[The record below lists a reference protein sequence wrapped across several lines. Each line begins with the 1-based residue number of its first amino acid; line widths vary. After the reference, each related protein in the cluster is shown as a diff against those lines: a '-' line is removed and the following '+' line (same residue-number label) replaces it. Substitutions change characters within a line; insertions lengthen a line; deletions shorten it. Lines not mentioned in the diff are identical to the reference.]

1 MGSRVTRTGSAMKV
15 SEEVADRG
23 NGDNGDPGGPG
34 QSGEISLLDSDSIG
48 SIRSNEEHA
57 SAVSERDGA
66 QGLASS
72 KGGRRILIVDD
83 EQNIAD
89 TLLLIFQMR
98 RYDVRVAYSAEGAI
112 ELIAEWCP
120 DLAVLDVILPAM
132 NGIDLAI
139 VIKANYPACHVLLF
153 SGHANTA
160 MLLEEAGRKGH
171 QFEILAKPVYPDLML
186 ERASELL
193 TMPDEPA
200 YD

>member
-1 MGSRVTRTGSAMKV
+1 MGSRVTRTGSVMKV

-23 NGDNGDPGGPG
+23 KGDNGDPGGPG

-48 SIRSNEEHA
+48 SIRSDEEHA
-57 SAVSERDGA
+57 PAASERDGA

-72 KGGRRILIVDD
+72 KGGGRILMVDD

-120 DLAVLDVILPAM
+120 DLAVLDVI
-132 NGIDLAI
+132 
-139 VIKANYPACHVLLF
+139 
-153 SGHANTA
+153 
-160 MLLEEAGRKGH
+160 
-171 QFEILAKPVYPDLML
+171 
-186 ERASELL
+186 
-193 TMPDEPA
+193 
-200 YD
+200 